1 MVTGQYD
8 EKVQAELEK
17 ERMLKERLM
26 QLQVLY
32 DNTQM
37 KLGSAD
43 ARARVLS
50 EKHDGL
56 VDEVARL
63 RGEQASTRAQLQA
76 RPALLRPWDIS
87 QGPSQ
92 TRMRQC
98 ACQTISADSH
108 CRAPL
113 RLPLLF
119 QLRACLTPHFFVAQD
134 AADKMDANVSKL
146 LETESI
152 TARLAK
158 AKQQAEVSRDEAQ
171 QSLKAYRSVQPLRL
185 LLIPYQD
192 YRMLCC
198 SS

>member
-1 MVTGQYD
+1 MVQGEKEMVTGQYD

-76 RPALLRPWDIS
+76 RPALLRSWDIY

-98 ACQTISADSH
+98 ACQTISAHSH

-113 RLPLLF
+113 WLPLPPSSAYF
-119 QLRACLTPHFFVAQD
+119 LTLQFLWRQ
-134 AADKMDANVSKL
+134 ADLYGTAIDPKYK
-146 LETESI
+146 TEMAHPRVLS
-152 TARLAK
+152 TR
-158 AKQQAEVSRDEAQ
+158 R
-171 QSLKAYRSVQPLRL
+171 
-185 LLIPYQD
+185 
-192 YRMLCC
+192 
-198 SS
+198 